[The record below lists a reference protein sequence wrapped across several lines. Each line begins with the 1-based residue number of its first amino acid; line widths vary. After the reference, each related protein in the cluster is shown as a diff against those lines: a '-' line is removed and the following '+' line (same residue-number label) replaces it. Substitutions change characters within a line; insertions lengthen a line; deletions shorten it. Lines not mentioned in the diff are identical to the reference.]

1 MRQRVNV
8 VKQKLL
14 FRERERH
21 PSSSIVHR
29 LKNVATK
36 MAREADKD
44 LISSVEFCLAEFEF
58 GFSSA

>member
-14 FRERERH
+14 FLGNESGIHR
-21 PSSSIVHR
+21 PPSSIVS
-29 LKNVATK
+29 K

-44 LISSVEFCLAEFEF
+44 LISSVEFCVAEFEF